1 MKKVLKLFFLL
12 QAFILHA
19 QNLNIEY
26 NRNSTSV
33 SIFYYPIPVMSI
45 GINQERYFKKN
56 MSFDIRLNYL
66 TYKGDITYFNIT
78 SIIFGP
84 KWYFSAPRKNFC
96 SYWIH
101 PSIIW
106 RYQNLN
112 STNEESKLDSYHV
125 GTTIGKRHFII
136 QDTFLGILVLGFLM
150 VLEFIGF
157 TKNLIPKGMIISMN
171 FIQDLFV
178 ILGGSINLNLHAPQL
193 CSTNTHITLY

>member
-1 MKKVLKLFFLL
+1 MKKVLILFFLL

-19 QNLNIEY
+19 QNLNIDY
-26 NRNSTSV
+26 NRNSTSA

-66 TYKGDITYFNIT
+66 SYKGDITYFNIT

-84 KWYFSAPRKNFC
+84 KWYFSAPRNNFC

-106 RYQNLN
+106 RYENLN
-112 STNEESKLDSYHV
+112 STNGESKLDSYHV

-136 QDTFLGILVLGFLM
+136 QDTFFWDIGIGVSYGIGIYRFYKKFDTEGHDNIY
-150 VLEFIGF
+150 EFHPRFIC
-157 TKNLIPKGMIISMN
+157 N
-171 FIQDLFV
+171 F
-178 ILGGSINLNLHAPQL
+178 GWK
-193 CSTNTHITLY
+193 Y